1 MFKFIIVFLFV
12 LTIVLFPIHLK
23 ITLKYTNK
31 VLEIYIY
38 KKKLEVNKSL
48 KNNSKDQLKSKPTK
62 IFFKPLNLRD
72 IDLSDINLSDINLI
86 SHKFKKLKF
95 KPKLI
100 LNTKLEYGFDDAAL
114 VAIVF
119 GLIHSTYSLLYLILI
134 NFVKVKNIDLK
145 VTPQFKENNLN
156 MEISSIIY
164 INFVKII
171 YMAFIILPCLINIKH
186 NKTNFKKY
194 RGGNVHG

>member
-12 LTIVLFPIHLK
+12 LTIVFFPIHLK

-38 KKKLEVNKSL
+38 KKKLDVNKPL
-48 KNNSKDQLKSKPTK
+48 KSNLKDPLKSKPTK

-72 IDLSDINLSDINLI
+72 LDLSDVNLNNINLI
-86 SHKFKKLKF
+86 THKFKNLKF
-95 KPKLI
+95 KPTLI

-114 VAIVF
+114 VAILF
-119 GLIHSTYSLLYLILI
+119 GLIHSAYSLLYLILI

-171 YMAFIILPCLINIKH
+171 YMAFTILPCLINIKH

>member
-1 MFKFIIVFLFV
+1 MFKFIIVFVFV
-12 LTIVLFPIHLK
+12 LTIILFPIHLN

-38 KKKLEVNKSL
+38 KRKLKVNKPL
-48 KNNSKDQLKSKPTK
+48 KSNSKDQLKSKPIK
-62 IFFKPLNLRD
+62 IFFKPLNLRH
-72 IDLSDINLSDINLI
+72 INLSDINLSTINLI
-86 SHKFKKLKF
+86 SHKFKDLRF
-95 KPKLI
+95 KPTLS

-119 GLIHSTYSLLYLILI
+119 GLIHSTYSLLYLILT

-194 RGGNVHG
+194 RGGNLHG

>member
-12 LTIVLFPIHLK
+12 LTIILFPIHLK

-38 KKKLEVNKSL
+38 KKKLEVNKPL
-48 KNNSKDQLKSKPTK
+48 KSNSKDQLKSKPTK

-72 IDLSDINLSDINLI
+72 INLSDINLNNISLI
-86 SHKFKKLKF
+86 SHKFKNLKF
-95 KPKLI
+95 KPTLI
-100 LNTKLEYGFDDAAL
+100 LNAKLEYGFDDAAL

-119 GLIHSTYSLLYLILI
+119 GLIHSAYSLLYLILT

>member
-48 KNNSKDQLKSKPTK
+48 YRNSKDQLKAKPTK

-72 IDLSDINLSDINLI
+72 IDLSDINLII
-86 SHKFKKLKF
+86 HKFKKLKF
-95 KPKLI
+95 KPTLT

-134 NFVKVKNIDLK
+134 NFVKIKNIDLK

-186 NKTNFKKY
+186 NKINFKKY

>member
-38 KKKLEVNKSL
+38 KKKLGVNKSL
-48 KNNSKDQLKSKPTK
+48 KSNSKDKLKSKPAK
-62 IFFKPLNLRD
+62 IFFKPLNLID
-72 IDLSDINLSDINLI
+72 IDLSDINLI

-95 KPKLI
+95 KPTLI

-119 GLIHSTYSLLYLILI
+119 GLIHSAYSLLYLILI

-164 INFVKII
+164 INFAKII
-171 YMAFIILPCLINIKH
+171 YMAFVILPCLINIKH
-186 NKTNFKKY
+186 NKLQKI
-194 RGGNVHG
+194 

>member
-12 LTIVLFPIHLK
+12 LTIILFPIHLK

-38 KKKLEVNKSL
+38 KKKLEVNKPL
-48 KNNSKDQLKSKPTK
+48 KNNSKDKSQSKPK
-62 IFFKPLNLRD
+62 KRFFKRL
-72 IDLSDINLSDINLI
+72 IFKDINLI
-86 SHKFKKLKF
+86 IHKLKNSRF
-95 KPKLI
+95 KPTLI

-145 VTPQFKENNLN
+145 VTPHFKENNLN

-171 YMAFIILPCLINIKH
+171 YMAFIILPCLINIKP
-186 NKTNFKKY
+186 NKINIKKY

>member
-48 KNNSKDQLKSKPTK
+48 YRNSKDQLKAKPTK

-86 SHKFKKLKF
+86 IHKFKKLKF
-95 KPKLI
+95 KPTLT

-134 NFVKVKNIDLK
+134 NFVKIKNIDLK

>member
-1 MFKFIIVFLFV
+1 MFKFILVFLFV
-12 LTIVLFPIHLK
+12 LTIILFPIHLK

-38 KKKLEVNKSL
+38 KKKLEVNKPL

-62 IFFKPLNLRD
+62 MFFKSLNLR
-72 IDLSDINLSDINLI
+72 DINLSDINLI
-86 SHKFKKLKF
+86 SHKFKNLKF
-95 KPKLI
+95 KPTLV

>member
-1 MFKFIIVFLFV
+1 MFKFILVFLFV
-12 LTIVLFPIHLK
+12 LTIILFPIHLK

-38 KKKLEVNKSL
+38 KKKLEVNKPL

-62 IFFKPLNLRD
+62 MFFKSLNLR
-72 IDLSDINLSDINLI
+72 DINLSDINLI
-86 SHKFKKLKF
+86 SHKFKNLKLK
-95 KPKLI
+95 PTLV

-194 RGGNVHG
+194 RGGNIHG